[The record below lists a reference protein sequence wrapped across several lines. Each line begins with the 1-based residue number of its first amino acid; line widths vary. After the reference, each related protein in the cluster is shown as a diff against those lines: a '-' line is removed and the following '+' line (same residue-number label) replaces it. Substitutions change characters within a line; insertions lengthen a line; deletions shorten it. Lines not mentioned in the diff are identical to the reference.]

1 MGALVGGG
9 IAAVLSLLVL
19 SRVIGDNPLYRIAQH
34 LLIGAALGY
43 AAAVLVGQTLVP
55 TATLAAAGDLEALI
69 VGSLGLLLGLMLAG
83 RFGRQR
89 LTALANI
96 PLAILFG
103 VGAAIAL
110 VGAARGTIVPLLLD
124 TIAIGRLTSVD
135 PATIAGTVVVIIT
148 VAITLIAFGYTQR
161 GEQPSGATRAIRSIG
176 RTLVLATFGVFLA
189 AAVTTYVT
197 ALVTQV
203 QAIADWLTLIATSL

>member
-1 MGALVGGG
+1 MGAVVGGG
-9 IAAVLSLLVL
+9 IAAVLSLMVL
-19 SRVIGDNPLYRIAQH
+19 SRLIGDNPLYRIAQH

-43 AAAVLVGQTLVP
+43 AASVLVGQTLLP
-55 TATLAAAGDLEALI
+55 TATQAAAGDLRSLI
-69 VGSLGLLLGLMLAG
+69 TGGVSVVLALMLAG

-89 LTALANI
+89 LTVLANV

-103 VGAAIAL
+103 VGAAIAF

-135 PATIAGTVVVIIT
+135 PAVIAGTVVVIAT
-148 VAITLIAFGYTQR
+148 VAITLISFGYTQR
-161 GEQPSGATRAIRSIG
+161 SDQPSSAGRAVRGVG

-189 AAVTTYVT
+189 AMVTTYIA

-203 QAIADWLTLIATSL
+203 QAIADWLTLITTS